1 MSTVTTQQT
10 WEYRAVDG
18 GGTKRSGTLQGK
30 SEQEIFR
37 QLSAM
42 GLTPMAVKL
51 KSAASSGRMN
61 LRALSQF
68 TNQLAVL
75 MGARMSISEGLL
87 SLAEQETEPKIAAII
102 RDIASRVASGETIAD
117 SLTHHP
123 RTFSTVYIATVRS
136 AEKSGNL
143 AKALEFLSNMLER
156 EEETRR
162 QVRGALMYPAC
173 VIVALS
179 GAVLFLVSYI
189 VPKFANMFAE
199 RGVELPFLTHLL
211 RDVGQS
217 FTGYW
222 YLYLLGIAALIFAFR
237 FAWKNPKSRLVI
249 DAAFHKIPFIRK
261 ILVGVAIQ
269 RFAQVLGVSIHS
281 GIGLIDSLQMA
292 GESAGRPMLSRDV
305 DLLVQSV
312 RSGSRLAEVFP
323 KCTYLTPFT
332 KRMLTVGEASAEL
345 SRMCG
350 VVAKQYEQQTQSLT
364 KNLSTVIEPILIAVI
379 TGVVLVVALAIFL
392 PMWSMAELIA

>member
-1 MSTVTTQQT
+1 MSTTTAPQS

-18 GGTKRSGTLQGK
+18 GGTKRSGTLQGR

-42 GLTPMAVKL
+42 GLTPLAVKV
-51 KSAASSGRMN
+51 KSATTGGKMN
-61 LRALSQF
+61 LKALSQF
-68 TNQLAVL
+68 TSQLSVL

-117 SLTHHP
+117 SMAHHP
-123 RTFSTVYIATVRS
+123 RTFNTVYIATVRS

-143 AKALEFLSNMLER
+143 SKALEFLSQMLER

-173 VIVALS
+173 VIVALTS
-179 GAVLFLVSYI
+179 AVLFLVSFI

-199 RGVELPFLTHLL
+199 RGVELPFLTRLL
-211 RDVGQS
+211 RDVGES
-217 FTGYW
+217 LTGYW
-222 YLYLLGIAALIFAFR
+222 YLYLLGLAAIVFAFR
-237 FAWKNPKSRLVI
+237 YAWKNPKSRLII
-249 DAAFHKIPFIRK
+249 DAGLHKIPFIK
-261 ILVGVAIQ
+261 KVLVGIAIQ
-269 RFAQVLGVSIHS
+269 RFAQVLGVSISS
-281 GIGLIDSLQMA
+281 GIGLIDALQMA
-292 GESAGRPMLSRDV
+292 GESAGRPMLTRDV
-305 DLLVQSV
+305 DRLVQSV
-312 RSGSRLAEVFP
+312 RSGSRLADIFP

-350 VVAKQYEQQTQSLT
+350 IVAKQYEQQTQALT